1 MLAIIVGLILNI
13 VLAPFAVAFIAGL
26 VRAVMPR

>member
-13 VLAPFAVAFIAGL
+13 VLAPFAVAFIAGM
-26 VRAVMPR
+26 VRAVVK